1 MRNDVW
7 RDLVIVADEA
17 ALGVTVLGP
26 EDFIEV
32 GEVNDFF
39 KIAGGNGTLTRLALR
54 LLRLRPIGLA
64 LRAAGLSPWERP
76 PRSGGGGSR
85 YCIVQLAVLRIDL
98 VPESLRSWCADR
110 FHVLPFVTADL

>member
-17 ALGVTVLGP
+17 ALGVTVLEP

-32 GEVNDFF
+32 GEGNDFF
-39 KIAGGNGTLTRLALR
+39 KIGGGNGTLTRLALR

-76 PRSGGGGSR
+76 PRSGGGGAR
-85 YCIVQLAVLRIDL
+85 YLIFPLAVPRVGI
-98 VPESLRSWCADR
+98 VPVSFKYLCAGLFIGR
-110 FHVLPFVTADL
+110 

>member
-32 GEVNDFF
+32 GEGNDFF
-39 KIAGGNGTLTRLALR
+39 KIGGGNGTLTRLALRLLRLRPIGLALRLLRLRPIGLALR

-64 LRAAGLSPWERP
+64 LRAAGLSPWER
-76 PRSGGGGSR
+76 
-85 YCIVQLAVLRIDL
+85 
-98 VPESLRSWCADR
+98 
-110 FHVLPFVTADL
+110 

>member
-32 GEVNDFF
+32 GEGNDFF
-39 KIAGGNGTLTRLALR
+39 KIGGGNGTLTRLALR

-76 PRSGGGGSR
+76 PRSGGGGAR
-85 YCIVQLAVLRIDL
+85 YCFFPPGDLWVYTLPAVFLSCVSGRFID
-98 VPESLRSWCADR
+98 SS
-110 FHVLPFVTADL
+110 

>member
-32 GEVNDFF
+32 GEGNDFF
-39 KIAGGNGTLTRLALR
+39 KIGGGNGTLTRLALR

-76 PRSGGGGSR
+76 PRSGGGGAR
-85 YCIVQLAVLRIDL
+85 DFLFPLAVLPVGL
-98 VPESLRSWCADR
+98 LPAFFKYLCAGGFFWR
-110 FHVLPFVTADL
+110 PFLLT

>member
-32 GEVNDFF
+32 GEGNEFF
-39 KIAGGNGTLTRLALR
+39 KIGGGNGTLARLALR

-64 LRAAGLSPWERP
+64 LRAAGPSPWERP
-76 PRSGGGGSR
+76 PRSGGGGAR
-85 YCIVQLAVLRIDL
+85 HCILPLAVLPIGN
-98 VPESLRSWCADR
+98 VPESL
-110 FHVLPFVTADL
+110 

>member
-32 GEVNDFF
+32 GEGNDFF
-39 KIAGGNGTLTRLALR
+39 KIGGGNGTLTRLALRLLRLRPIGLALR

-76 PRSGGGGSR
+76 PRSGGWGVPFFIFHLSGLRSVNVPVFSR
-85 YCIVQLAVLRIDL
+85 YC
-98 VPESLRSWCADR
+98 W
-110 FHVLPFVTADL
+110 

>member
-17 ALGVTVLGP
+17 ALGVTLLGP

-32 GEVNDFF
+32 GEGNDFF
-39 KIAGGNGTLTRLALR
+39 KIGGGNGTLTRLALR

-64 LRAAGLSPWERP
+64 LRAAGLSPWERS
-76 PRSGGGGSR
+76 PRSGGGGAR
-85 YCIVQLAVLRIDL
+85 YCIFQLAGPPVDIVAEFFR
-98 VPESLRSWCADR
+98 
-110 FHVLPFVTADL
+110 

>member
-32 GEVNDFF
+32 GEGNDFF
-39 KIAGGNGTLTRLALR
+39 KIGGGNGTLTRLALR

-76 PRSGGGGSR
+76 PRSGGGGAPDF
-85 YCIVQLAVLRIDL
+85 VFPPAVLLVDI
-98 VPESLRSWCADR
+98 VPESFEYLCAER
-110 FHVLPFVTADL
+110 F